1 MSKIYYVMG
10 KSSSGKDT
18 IYKHLAEENPE
29 LRMVVP
35 YTTRPIR
42 EGETDGV
49 EYFFV
54 NREQLAKM
62 EKAGQ
67 VIEARSYDTK
77 CGVWTYFTADDGQ
90 INLEEH
96 DYLMIGTL
104 VSYRA
109 LKAYFG
115 EERIVP
121 LYIQV
126 EDGERLFRAL
136 ERERKEAHPRYTEL
150 CRRFLADEEDF
161 SEEKL
166 QEAGIRKDIEALL
179 QGKRKMGVTDVSRYY
194 KFMAVLDMAD
204 GSVRKAMEKL
214 ISGFSSDIRVKEY
227 VPGVTRVDDTQV
239 VYVVYVG
246 ASEANPKP

>member
-49 EYFFV
+49 EYFFAD
-54 NREQLAKM
+54 EAQLNEM
-62 EKAGQ
+62 QEAGK
-67 VIEARSYDTK
+67 VIEVRSYNTR
-77 CGVWTYFTADDGQ
+77 CGVWTYFTADDGR

-104 VSYRA
+104 VSYQA
-109 LKAYFG
+109 LKEYFG
-115 EERIVP
+115 AEKIVP

-136 ERERKEAHPRYTEL
+136 EREQREAVPRYTEL

-166 QEAGIRKDIEALL
+166 QEAGIQRRFENRDLEICLNEI
-179 QGKRKMGVTDVSRYY
+179 QD
-194 KFMAVLDMAD
+194 F
-204 GSVRKAMEKL
+204 
-214 ISGFSSDIRVKEY
+214 IR
-227 VPGVTRVDDTQV
+227 
-239 VYVVYVG
+239 
-246 ASEANPKP
+246 SERETNNRAEHPEPQA